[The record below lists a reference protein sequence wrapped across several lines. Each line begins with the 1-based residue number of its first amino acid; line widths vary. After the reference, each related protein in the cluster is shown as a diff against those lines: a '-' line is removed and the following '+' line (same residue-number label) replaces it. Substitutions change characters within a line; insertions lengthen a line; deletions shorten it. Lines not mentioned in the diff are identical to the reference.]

1 MMVHDMKQ
9 RRKLLRNVSIRSRLL
24 FGFIALPLVV
34 MIICFLLYY
43 NFSMQMIIS
52 KNQESSQ
59 HSVEMVEE
67 LFHLNMERLE
77 DQMTEF
83 CAQGIVYDMLLSDG
97 ESSVRKNFVAYAKMN
112 MNLNGRNRLVLFN
125 EKQEVIYDDAG
136 EKEQGNLSLPSTLDI
151 SWAYKKEHNGIFLT
165 KRIVYHNETIGYVCG
180 GFKEG
185 AFSSSFTNAS
195 SISNMM
201 IIIDKDNHYLFGQ
214 AAFPKGKNIQ
224 ISQDMVNVN
233 GKSYYHESKQIEGM
247 DWKVVNLVSSEYVLQ
262 EIHSTRNMLFLYG
275 VAILILEA
283 ILSTIVYHSIYDPIH
298 NILVSMRKL
307 DETNLISSQVEDNG
321 KDEVH
326 ELSENFNDLLNR
338 VQELVKT
345 VALEQE
351 QKRETQLQ
359 LLQAQINPH
368 FLFNTLNTLH
378 YLAILN
384 EDNPVSEGISA
395 LSKLLCNTI
404 VDSNEY
410 VDVEEEI
417 ENVKNYIIIQ
427 KLRYGDLFETVYN
440 IDEDVRH
447 CRILKF
453 LLQPIVENSILHAFE
468 EDREHQILTIRA
480 QAEKGCL
487 KIEIGDNGK
496 GFQEVE
502 QSYTNKKL
510 SGIGIMN
517 IQERIR
523 LMYGDKYSMN
533 IQSEVNKGTIVT
545 LLLPY
550 RKGGITD
557 VQGIDS
563 R

>member
-1 MMVHDMKQ
+1 MKH
-9 RRKLLRNVSIRSRLL
+9 RRKLLRNVSIQSRLL
-24 FGFIALPLVV
+24 FGFIVMPLAV
-34 MIICFLLYY
+34 MVICFLLYY

-52 KNQESSQ
+52 KNQQSSQ

-67 LFHLNMERLE
+67 IFHLNMERLE
-77 DQMTEF
+77 DQMNEF
-83 CAQGIVYDMLLSDG
+83 CDQGIVYDMLLSKG
-97 ESSVRKNFVAYAKMN
+97 TASVRKEFVKYADMN
-112 MNLNGRNRLVLFN
+112 LNLNGRNRLILYDD
-125 EKQEVIYDDAG
+125 KKKVIYDDGAS
-136 EKEQGNLSLPSTLDI
+136 KEPLALSSTLDL
-151 SWAYKKEHNGIFLT
+151 SWTYRKEHNGIFLT
-165 KRIVYHNETIGYVCG
+165 KRIVFHNETIGYICG
-180 GFKEG
+180 EFKEA
-185 AFSSSFTNAS
+185 AFSPSFTNVS
-195 SISNMM
+195 DIYNMM
-201 IIIDKDNHYLFGQ
+201 IIIDKDQNYLFGQ
-214 AAFPKGKNIQ
+214 ASFPKGKKIQ
-224 ISQDMVNVN
+224 ISDDMVNVN
-233 GKSYYHESKQIEGM
+233 GKSYYHESKQIKGM

-262 EIHSTRNMLFLYG
+262 EIHSTRNMLFLYC

-307 DETNLISSQVEDNG
+307 DEKNLVGSQVEDNG

-326 ELSENFNDLLNR
+326 ELSTNFNDLLNR

-345 VALEQE
+345 VELEQE
-351 QKRETQLQ
+351 QKRETQIQ

-384 EDNPVSEGISA
+384 EDNPVSEGIGA
-395 LSKLLCNTI
+395 LSKLLRNTI

-410 VDVEEEI
+410 VDVAEEI

-480 QAEKGCL
+480 QAENGCL

-496 GFQEVE
+496 GFPNNELVY
-502 QSYTNKKL
+502 SNKKL
-510 SGIGIMN
+510 SGIGIAN

-523 LMYGDKYSMN
+523 LMYGDKYSMK
-533 IQSEVNKGTIVT
+533 IQSEVEKGTIVT
-545 LLLPY
+545 LFLPY
-550 RKGGITD
+550 RKGSITD